1 MSRLKAAHE
10 DALQKLRQEM
20 ATALKH
26 AEEEADALRQQ
37 MEKRVSVCKPKEPSK
52 QPCCTQKTPANIGA
66 PQAANA
72 QLAEALAQVAVRKDE
87 VANLTQNLKDL
98 QTRAEKREAEVL
110 AIIAKHE
117 ASILALKG
125 TLAERD
131 ARIGELEEKLRK
143 AGTLERELRLEL
155 SNAESLIAQKTKTI
169 GWYEAE
175 VDDLGK
181 QNMELKTNNLSL
193 TATLDKERR

>member
-1 MSRLKAAHE
+1 ML
-10 DALQKLRQEM
+10 
-20 ATALKH
+20 
-26 AEEEADALRQQ
+26 
-37 MEKRVSVCKPKEPSK
+37 
-52 QPCCTQKTPANIGA
+52 
-66 PQAANA
+66 
-72 QLAEALAQVAVRKDE
+72 KDE
-87 VANLTQNLKDL
+87 VANLTQQLNDL
-98 QTRAEKREAEVL
+98 RMRAEKREAELL

-117 ASILALKG
+117 ASIQALKG

-131 ARIGELEEKLRK
+131 ARIGELEQKLRK
-143 AGTLERELRLEL
+143 ASALERELRLEL